1 MTRGSPGLGMT
12 ISMTKLS
19 AQFADLG
26 IPTIFPPGSSSNGLS
41 ETVSKLGRTQCRSP
55 ALSRRGD

>member
-1 MTRGSPGLGMT
+1 MT

-26 IPTIFPPGSSSNGLS
+26 IQTIFPPGSSSNGLS

-55 ALSRRGD
+55 ALSRSGD